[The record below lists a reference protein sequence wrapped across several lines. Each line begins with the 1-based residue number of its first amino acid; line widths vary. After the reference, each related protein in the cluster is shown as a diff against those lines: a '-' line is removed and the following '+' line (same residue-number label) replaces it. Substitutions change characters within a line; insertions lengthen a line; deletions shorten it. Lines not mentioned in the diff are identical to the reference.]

1 MKSFCRKYGHALPVL
16 LFGAAYLIGFAL
28 LENRGQTDY
37 RVVHMAI
44 DDFIPFCE
52 IFVVPYLLWF
62 FYVPAVLIYL
72 FFRDRKG
79 YRDNAVFLCTG
90 MAVFLV
96 VSALCPNVQHLRLEE
111 FPRDNVFTRLIGLL
125 WKADTPTNLFPSI
138 HVYNSLGAHLAV
150 MHSETL
156 SKNKRIRIGSLVLC
170 VSVILS
176 TMLIKQHSAFDVLT
190 AFLMAAIQHA
200 AVYSYDPAAVR
211 RLLTRRQGVGRI
223 RKRSG
228 MG

>member
-28 LENRGQTDY
+28 LEKRGQTDY

-52 IFVVPYLLWF
+52 IFVVSYLLWF

-96 VSALCPNVQHLRLEE
+96 VSALCPNIQHLRLEE

-156 SKNKRIRIGSLVLC
+156 SKNKRIRIGSLV
-170 VSVILS
+170 VWGGGGGGGGGFG
-176 TMLIKQHSAFDVLT
+176 QHSAFDVLT

-223 RKRSG
+223 RKRPG